1 MLWRARTTLT
11 DRPGSLARLAGAC
24 GEAGVNILALQI
36 FLLSVSAEGFL
47 ADEPGLSWSAS
58 VISVVLALIGALFY
72 RLLR

>member
-1 MLWRARTTLT
+1 MSTPRHRRA
-11 DRPGSLARLAGAC
+11 LAGA
-24 GEAGVNILALQI
+24 ALVYVTLVLSLQI

-58 VISVVLALIGALFY
+58 AISVVLALIGVLFY